1 MSDAAEELTGAEEEA
16 HGLDDLI
23 GDLEAEEQ
31 TEQRQREKE
40 AEQAEK
46 LTAEQEAKVRA
57 MAERINSGFLF
68 VVDRAVCPSV
78 PVDQVADR
86 EKGNEAFYPLAK
98 ELGGEM
104 PEWLA
109 EFLDKY
115 NPYIKAGVYMG
126 MTIYT
131 ARICE
136 TAAVEAAENAEA
148 EGGDSGGQ

>member
-1 MSDAAEELTGAEEEA
+1 MSGAAEELTGVDDEA

-23 GDLEAEEQ
+23 GDLETEEQ

-57 MAERINSGFLF
+57 MAARLNGGFLF
-68 VVDRAVCPSV
+68 VVDKAVCPSV
-78 PVDQVADR
+78 PVDKIADR
-86 EKGNEAFYPLAK
+86 DKGNEAFYPLAK
-98 ELGGEM
+98 ELNGEM
-104 PEWLA
+104 PQWMA
-109 EFLDKY
+109 EFIEKY

-131 ARICE
+131 ARKCE
-136 TAAVEAAENAEA
+136 AAAVEAAEMEGA
-148 EGGDSGGQ
+148 EGAENGGK